1 MDDLVVD
8 QWVSDDESSSH
19 HDSLFLH
26 DVCTTSDSR
35 SSRKIIQQYQWLEFL
50 PLNPVEPEKG
60 LFIMQEFKA
69 YAASRA
75 KGPLEPFSFTPGP
88 LGPEEVEIK
97 VLTRG

>member
-1 MDDLVVD
+1 MPAPP
-8 QWVSDDESSSH
+8 
-19 HDSLFLH
+19 LH
-26 DVCTTSDSR
+26 ETCLKR
-35 SSRKIIQQYQWLEFL
+35 HLRR
-50 PLNPVEPEKG
+50 NPVEPEKG

>member
-1 MDDLVVD
+1 
-8 QWVSDDESSSH
+8 
-19 HDSLFLH
+19 
-26 DVCTTSDSR
+26 
-35 SSRKIIQQYQWLEFL
+35 
-50 PLNPVEPEKG
+50 VEPEKG

-88 LGPEEVEIK
+88 LGSEEVEIK